1 MAIAGGG
8 PAGAAAAIACARA
21 GLRAVLIER
30 SALPRER
37 PGETLHPGVEAPLR
51 ELGVLE
57 RVLDGGFARHPGVWV
72 GWGEPPRFAA
82 YGADDEGPWHGFQAW
97 RADFDALL
105 VTRAVELGAV
115 VREGCRA
122 LAPIVHEGRVAG
134 IETSDG
140 ELRSRHV
147 VDAAG
152 GGHWLARRLG
162 LELDRRSPPLI
173 ARFGYAEGS
182 CPPRDEA
189 PLMLGDGEGWT
200 WTARVGD
207 GLYAW
212 TQLDLTQ
219 PRGEVAPPWTPND
232 APRAGPPG
240 VSVRADQP
248 GASVR
253 SGPPGVSARSGSR
266 GASPRSGPP
275 GVSARS
281 GSRGA
286 SPRGGPPAELAT
298 LRPRGRTRSADV
310 SWRALRHPA
319 GPGYVAAGDAA
330 VVLDPASS
338 HGVLRALLS
347 GLHAA
352 RLVLAVRAGGDE
364 RRLNASYDDVLTR
377 WFEHDAAVLREL
389 YVRLP
394 GAPPWLDEPCSP
406 SRAERCAP

>member
-1 MAIAGGG
+1 VAGRPDGVAADGGAAADAGVVGGHKRPSLDADVAIAGAG

-21 GLRAVLIER
+21 GLRVVLLER
-30 SALPRER
+30 SALPRDR

-57 RVLDGGFARHPGVWV
+57 RVLDAGFVRHPGVWV
-72 GWGEPPRFAA
+72 GWGEAPRFAA
-82 YGADDEGPWHGFQAW
+82 YGADDDGPWHGFQAW

-105 VTRAVELGAV
+105 VARAAELGAV
-115 VREGCRA
+115 VHEGCRA
-122 LAPIVHEGRVAG
+122 LAPILHGGRVAG
-134 IETSDG
+134 IETSAG
-140 ELRSRHV
+140 ELRAHHV
-147 VDAAG
+147 IDGAG

-182 CPPRDEA
+182 CPARDEA
-189 PLMLGDGEGWT
+189 PLLLGDGEGWT
-200 WTARVGD
+200 WTARVGE

-212 TQLDLTQ
+212 TQLDLT
-219 PRGEVAPPWTPND
+219 PHRGEVAPSS
-232 APRAGPPG
+232 PPK
-240 VSVRADQP
+240 D
-248 GASVR
+248 
-253 SGPPGVSARSGSR
+253 ARSG
-266 GASPRSGPP
+266 ASPPGAVASSPP
-275 GVSARS
+275 PDAPC
-281 GSRGA
+281 
-286 SPRGGPPAELAT
+286 SPPPERARGGPPAELAG
-298 LRPRGRTRSADV
+298 LSPRGRTRSADV

-352 RLVLAVRAGGDE
+352 RLVIAVRAGGDE

-377 WFEHDAAVLREL
+377 WFEHDAGVLREL
-389 YVRLP
+389 YARLP
-394 GAPPWLDEPCSP
+394 GAPAWLDEPVQSVT
-406 SRAERCAP
+406 R